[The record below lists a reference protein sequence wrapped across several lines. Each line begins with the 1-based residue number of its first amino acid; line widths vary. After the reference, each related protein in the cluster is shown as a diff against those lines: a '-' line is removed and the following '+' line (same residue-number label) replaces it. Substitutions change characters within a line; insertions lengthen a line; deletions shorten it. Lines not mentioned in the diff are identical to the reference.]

1 MANVKISELT
11 ALTTAAAADVLPIVD
26 DTDSTTKKVTVCCLL
41 AQAFDDFIISDDLC
55 FSSAGAVIDFN
66 SDVTITHSTNALT
79 FDGGDTCF
87 SCGLCLPDNTLLTFG
102 TGGDT
107 DMCYDGT
114 NFNINPQVA
123 GSGGILITDGSAAF
137 VGGAPAACG
146 TANLGESAFS
156 VDTCYGTGWAYA
168 GMASKR
174 IATGLT
180 TGGNGKNTLTGQFF
194 GLGILGNDGGVAFKS
209 IMTDSDNDN
218 STVMRSYGGQADT
231 AKSTT
236 ALGLFQ
242 IEVAE
247 HDGANALSNITADGN
262 IFAIRAYT
270 GGSFS
275 TKFYLDEDGDGWF
288 GGDLIT
294 VGDVGIATTAPAYEL
309 DVWGSSRIAKGL
321 NKSVIIDG
329 TRDSDYFGSSTLDI
343 HHGPGSYKA
352 SINFKCSSASDVISG
367 FICFSNSGS
376 QLVIANCNTTGY
388 MSFETSATERIRIVC
403 GGNVGI
409 GTAAPT
415 ETLHVQGTS
424 CFTGAITS
432 SAGVTFNCFIG
443 IGATAGS
450 TVQLCLGGD
459 FDGVNVIANKGTI
472 CAPANNSSIYANDF
486 RTTLVTSGS
495 AGTHANYAQ
504 MRINAPTPVCVT
516 TAATI
521 TNAAAI
527 SIFDTT
533 AGATNNYQIFGVDT
547 GGYFS
552 TAGVWTDDSNRD
564 GKREIVTANEV
575 TMLEILRTLE
585 PKQFYRRKPDP
596 DYDSEDDSTSKY
608 LDENSTDDPYLHY
621 GVIAQDAPE
630 AFHGDTAGESVAAG
644 YVSGFLLAIA
654 QNLDARL
661 SALE

>member
-1 MANVKISELT
+1 MA
-11 ALTTAAAADVLPIVD
+11 
-26 DTDSTTKKVTVCCLL
+26 
-41 AQAFDDFIISDDLC
+41 
-55 FSSAGAVIDFN
+55 
-66 SDVTITHSTNALT
+66 
-79 FDGGDTCF
+79 
-87 SCGLCLPDNTLLTFG
+87 
-102 TGGDT
+102 
-107 DMCYDGT
+107 
-114 NFNINPQVA
+114 
-123 GSGGILITDGSAAF
+123 
-137 VGGAPAACG
+137 
-146 TANLGESAFS
+146 
-156 VDTCYGTGWAYA
+156 
-168 GMASKR
+168 
-174 IATGLT
+174 
-180 TGGNGKNTLTGQFF
+180 
-194 GLGILGNDGGVAFKS
+194 
-209 IMTDSDNDN
+209 
-218 STVMRSYGGQADT
+218 
-231 AKSTT
+231 
-236 ALGLFQ
+236 
-242 IEVAE
+242 
-247 HDGANALSNITADGN
+247 
-262 IFAIRAYT
+262 
-270 GGSFS
+270 
-275 TKFYLDEDGDGWF
+275 
-288 GGDLIT
+288 
-294 VGDVGIATTAPAYEL
+294 
-309 DVWGSSRIAKGL
+309 
-321 NKSVIIDG
+321 
-329 TRDSDYFGSSTLDI
+329 
-343 HHGPGSYKA
+343 
-352 SINFKCSSASDVISG
+352 
-367 FICFSNSGS
+367 
-376 QLVIANCNTTGY
+376 
-388 MSFETSATERIRIVC
+388 FETSATERIRIVC
-403 GGNVGI
+403 GGDVGI
-409 GTAAPT
+409 GTTVPDSI
-415 ETLHVQGTS
+415 LHVY
-424 CFTGAITS
+424 TGAGGAAADSAADEFHLESSSSTVGMTISGPASNEGNIFFADDSSSTVGRITYAHAANCFYFTTNS
-432 SAGVTFNCFIG
+432 VAALYIDSAQNVGFGAPAFDTQSAWVSMNYGFNATIVAQCALGAGNGFWLVQNARRDSASCWAHINADEASAIAQSDGDITFQTAVCAAADAQAAFTAKMTVGNTGGVTVCCFMGIG
-443 IGATAGS
+443 IAAGS